1 MKLKGKNGFFPC
13 IFILSVENLVLVLLT
28 KKLNNFT
35 GWIKW
40 KGQETREWFKG
51 QGIMLSTNG
60 LHFLFAGR
68 Y

>member
-35 GWIKW
+35 G
-40 KGQETREWFKG
+40 
-51 QGIMLSTNG
+51 
-60 LHFLFAGR
+60 
-68 Y
+68 